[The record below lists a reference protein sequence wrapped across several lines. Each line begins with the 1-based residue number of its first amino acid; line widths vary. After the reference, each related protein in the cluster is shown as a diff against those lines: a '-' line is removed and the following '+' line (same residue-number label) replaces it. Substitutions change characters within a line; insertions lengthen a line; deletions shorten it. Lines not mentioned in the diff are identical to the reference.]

1 MVSSSPSTVDSQ
13 SVTDVDE
20 TTALLAVS
28 KADPSTLPDEAA
40 LLRQTQSSREN
51 QEDDDDKPLPTGQ
64 IFLLCYARLVEP
76 IAFFSIFPFI
86 NKMIWETGGL
96 NEADVGFYSG
106 LIVRQLNH
114 VYSESLFSLT
124 QMLLMISWGHAA
136 DRIGRKPVLVFSL
149 AGIAIATALFGFSKT
164 IWQLILFRCLAG
176 VFAGSVVYVLYLSD
190 PLSQLTAVFLSCI
203 RSMITENSTP
213 RTQARAFSFF
223 AFTGNIGI
231 FLGPLLGG
239 ALASPAEQY
248 PHVFGGIYFF
258 EEFPYAVPTIFV
270 GFISASAA
278 VTSWLF
284 LKETLDPESLK
295 RSSSDPPMSTPELV
309 KSPGVSVVL
318 LLYGHIM
325 LLAFAYTAVC
335 PVFYFTAVS
344 LGGYG
349 FSPLQISLFM
359 ALAGFSQAIWILIA
373 FPPLQRR
380 FGTGGVLRGCAV
392 AWPILFF
399 VAALGNFFLRQ
410 DWKLTFWIV
419 GPTAMAL
426 GSGVSMAFTAI
437 QLALNDVSP
446 SPTTLGTLN
455 ALALTLISGI
465 RAVAPAAF
473 ASLFAFGA
481 RTQILDGYLVWLVQI
496 ILALA
501 LLPLLRWLPAKAEGK
516 LKPPRSS
523 E

>member
-1 MVSSSPSTVDSQ
+1 MVSSPPSTVGSQ
-13 SVTDVDE
+13 SATDVDE
-20 TTALLAVS
+20 TTALLSTS
-28 KADPSTLPDEAA
+28 KADASTAPDEAS
-40 LLRQTQSSREN
+40 LPRETQSDGASREDD
-51 QEDDDDKPLPTGQ
+51 DDDDKPLPTGQ
-64 IFLLCYARLVEP
+64 IILLCYARLVEP

-106 LIVRQLNH
+106 LI
-114 VYSESLFSLT
+114 ESLFSLT

-136 DRIGRKPVLVFSL
+136 DRFGRKPVLVFSL
-149 AGIAIATALFGFSKT
+149 GGIAIATALFGFSKT

-176 VFAGSVVYVLYLSD
+176 VFAGSVV
-190 PLSQLTAVFLSCI
+190 CI
-203 RSMITENSTP
+203 RSMITENSTQ

-223 AFTGNIGI
+223 AFTGNLGI

-239 ALASPAEQY
+239 ALANPAEQY

-270 GFISASAA
+270 GLISASAA
-278 VTSWLF
+278 IICWLF
-284 LKETLDPESLK
+284 LKETLDPKTLD
-295 RSSSDPPMSTPELV
+295 RFSSDPPMSTPELIR
-309 KSPGVSVVL
+309 SPGVSVVL

-359 ALAGFSQAIWILIA
+359 ALAGFSQAVWILIA
-373 FPPLQRR
+373 FPPLQAR

-399 VAALGNFFLRQ
+399 VAALGNLFLRQ
-410 DWKLTFWIV
+410 DWKLTFWVV
-419 GPTAMAL
+419 GPISIAL
-426 GSGVSMAFTAI
+426 GSGISMAFTAI

-481 RTQILDGYLVWLVQI
+481 RTQILDGYLIWLVQI
-496 ILALA
+496 ILAMA

-516 LKPPRSS
+516 PKSQRGS

>member
-1 MVSSSPSTVDSQ
+1 MVSSPPSTEGSQ
-13 SVTDVDE
+13 SATDVDE
-20 TTALLAVS
+20 TTALLTVS
-28 KADPSTLPDEAA
+28 KTDPSTLPDEAA
-40 LLRQTQSSREN
+40 LLRSTRSDGVN
-51 QEDDDDKPLPTGQ
+51 GEDDDDNKPLPRGQ

-106 LIVRQLNH
+106 LI
-114 VYSESLFSLT
+114 ESLFSLT

-136 DRIGRKPVLVFSL
+136 DRFGRKPVLVLSL
-149 AGIAIATALFGFSKT
+149 GGIAIATALFGFSKT

-176 VFAGSVVYVLYLSD
+176 VFAGSVV
-190 PLSQLTAVFLSCI
+190 CI

-223 AFTGNIGI
+223 AFTGNLGI

-239 ALASPAEQY
+239 ALASPADQY
-248 PHVFGGIYFF
+248 PQVFGGIYFF
-258 EEFPYAVPTIFV
+258 EEFPYAVPTILIGV
-270 GFISASAA
+270 ISASAA
-278 VTSWLF
+278 ITSWLF

-295 RSSSDPPMSTPELV
+295 RSSSKPPMSTPELL
-309 KSPGVSVVL
+309 KAPGVSVVL
-318 LLYGHIM
+318 LVYGHIM

-359 ALAGFSQAIWILIA
+359 ALAGISQALWILLV
-373 FPPLQRR
+373 FPPLQAR

-399 VAALGNFFLRQ
+399 VAPLGNFFLRQ

-419 GPTAMAL
+419 GPMFL
-426 GSGVSMAFTAI
+426 VVGSGVSMAFTAI

-465 RAVAPAAF
+465 RAVAPATF

-501 LLPLLRWLPAKAEGK
+501 LVPLLRWLPAKAEGN
-516 LKPPRSS
+516 LKPRNNT

>member
-1 MVSSSPSTVDSQ
+1 MVSTSPSTVDSQ

-20 TTALLAVS
+20 TTALLAVP
-28 KADPSTLPDEAA
+28 KGDPSTLPDEAA
-40 LLRQTQSSREN
+40 LLRETQPSRKN
-51 QEDDDDKPLPTGQ
+51 QEDDDDKPLPTRQ
-64 IFLLCYARLVEP
+64 ILILCYARLVEP

-96 NEADVGFYSG
+96 KQADVGFYSG
-106 LIVRQLNH
+106 LI
-114 VYSESLFSLT
+114 ESLFSLT

-136 DRIGRKPVLVFSL
+136 DRLGRKPVLVFSL
-149 AGIAIATALFGFSKT
+149 GGIAIATALFGFSKT

-176 VFAGSVVYVLYLSD
+176 VFAGSVV
-190 PLSQLTAVFLSCI
+190 CI

-223 AFTGNIGI
+223 AFTGNLGI

-270 GFISASAA
+270 GLISASAA
-278 VTSWLF
+278 IISWLF
-284 LKETLDPESLK
+284 LEEVCFHIQTNVLDALKMADMTLQTLDPKSLK
-295 RSSSDPPMSTPELV
+295 RSSSDPPMSTPELI

-325 LLAFAYTAVC
+325 LLAYAYTAVC

-359 ALAGFSQAIWILIA
+359 ALAGFSQAVWILIA
-373 FPPLQRR
+373 FPPLHRR

-392 AWPILFF
+392 VWPFLFF

-410 DWKLTFWIV
+410 NWKLTFWIV

-437 QLALNDVSP
+437 QLALNDISP

-455 ALALTLISGI
+455 GLALTLTSGL

-501 LLPLLRWLPAKAEGK
+501 LIPLLRWLPAKAEGK
-516 LKPPRSS
+516 VKHSRSS

>member
-1 MVSSSPSTVDSQ
+1 MVSSTPSTVDSQ
-13 SVTDVDE
+13 SATDVDE
-20 TTALLAVS
+20 TTALLTVS
-28 KADPSTLPDEAA
+28 KADPSTLPDGAA
-40 LLRQTQSSREN
+40 LLPDGANR
-51 QEDDDDKPLPTGQ
+51 EDDDDGKPLPTGQ

-106 LIVRQLNH
+106 LI
-114 VYSESLFSLT
+114 ESLFSLT

-136 DRIGRKPVLVFSL
+136 DRFGRKPVLVLSL
-149 AGIAIATALFGFSKT
+149 GGIAIATALFGFSKT

-176 VFAGSVVYVLYLSD
+176 VFAGSVV
-190 PLSQLTAVFLSCI
+190 CI

-248 PHVFGGIYFF
+248 PSVFGGIYFF

-270 GFISASAA
+270 GAISASAA
-278 VTSWLF
+278 IISWLF
-284 LKETLDPESLK
+284 LKETLDPESLD
-295 RSSSDPPMSTPELV
+295 RSLSDPPMSTPELI
-309 KSPGVSVVL
+309 KSPGVSAVL

-359 ALAGFSQAIWILIA
+359 ALTGFSQAVWILIA
-373 FPPLQRR
+373 FPPLQHR

-399 VAALGNFFLRQ
+399 IAALGNFFLRQ
-410 DWKLTFWIV
+410 DWKLVFWIV
-419 GPTAMAL
+419 GPISLAM

-516 LKPPRSS
+516 LKPQRSS